1 MSQTHLTHKY
11 RPQRFSEVAGQQVI
25 KSILSRAAATGAVAP
40 AYLFSGT
47 RGVGKT
53 TIARIFAKALNCER
67 GPAAEPCN
75 QCAHCRQIQ
84 AGAAVDVMEIDGAS
98 HTGVDN
104 VRSLKED
111 VGFAPIDCRYKVFII
126 DEAHMLSKGA
136 FNALLKTLEEPP
148 AHATFIMAT
157 TEPHKFPATIISRC
171 QHYTFQRLGQKELE
185 EHLTFLLDAE
195 HLAFDADA
203 VALLARRGAGSV
215 RDAMS
220 LLGQVL
226 ALGGDRLTSADVRQV
241 LGLAGREIM
250 FRLLAAIQGRDC
262 LGVSTILREILD
274 QGLDLGFFLRELTEC
289 WRTLFL
295 LGQSGEAALAVLDI
309 SADEAPQWLE
319 WTRRFDPA
327 HVHACWQL
335 TLEGQQRVK
344 GSLEPALA
352 LELLLL
358 NLACLPRLLPLGDIA
373 RTGAAPAGP
382 SAAPAPS
389 APPAGQGGPPPQAP
403 PRPTPAPRGAARG
416 REPGAG
422 APAASAPEDAE
433 ADDADPGAAPVAAA
447 PAPEDA
453 PAASAAPE
461 PGPEPDLEPDPDAW
475 RAEVAGPA
483 SAPPDLEPPAP
494 EGPHGLAPAPPRA
507 ARRAAPPSVADHGV
521 PLPEGPRS
529 WEGFKEF
536 ARAVQEATGR
546 GVNGLMQAGARFEEG
561 TLTLECQNQMHCT
574 QIRRGEAYA
583 ALTALVNEY
592 FGPDT
597 AIGFHVPERQ
607 QATHKELEARARA
620 HPLVQSVMEAFDAGF
635 VDARPAD
642 EGTD

>member
-171 QHYTFQRLGQKELE
+171 QHYTFQRLGQKEIE
-185 EHLTFLLDAE
+185 AHLTFLLDAE

-226 ALGGDRLTSADVRQV
+226 ALGGEKLTSADVRQV

-250 FRLLAAIQGRDC
+250 FRLLAAIHGRDG
-262 LGVSTILREILD
+262 LGVSTILHEILD

-295 LGQSGEAALAVLDI
+295 LGQSGEAALGVLDI
-309 SADEAPQWLE
+309 STDEAPQWLE

-373 RTGAAPAGP
+373 RTGAAPAAP
-382 SAAPAPS
+382 PAPG
-389 APPAGQGGPPPQAP
+389 APAGQGGPAPQAP
-403 PRPTPAPRGAARG
+403 PRPGGAPRGAARG
-416 REPGAG
+416 REAGGAS
-422 APAASAPEDAE
+422 PAASASEDAE
-433 ADDADPGAAPVAAA
+433 ADDADPGAAFAAA
-447 PAPEDA
+447 DPAPQDVSI
-453 PAASAAPE
+453 ASAAPE
-461 PGPEPDLEPDPDAW
+461 PAPEPDPDSGPDPEPDPDAW
-475 RAEVAGPA
+475 RADMAEPGQQ
-483 SAPPDLEPPAP
+483 PPAP
-494 EGPHGLAPAPPRA
+494 EAPLGPAQTPPRT
-507 ARRAAPPSVADHGV
+507 ARRAAPPTVTGHGV
-521 PLPEGPRS
+521 PLPEGPRT

-546 GVNGLMQAGARFEEG
+546 GINGLMQAGARFEEG

-574 QIRRGEAYA
+574 QIRRGEAFA
-583 ALTALVNEY
+583 ALTALVGEY

-620 HPLVQSVMEAFDAGF
+620 HPLVQSVMQAFDAGF

-642 EGTD
+642 EGNG